1 VGLSWLATVF
11 GSAAATAAGCP
22 DGWIEAGVDIE
33 GLDCS
38 GGCVTEADTDRD
50 CGWLTG
56 AVANAGE
63 MPENATED
71 NVEDICS
78 TALLAACILAT
89 AVATSPKR
97 FSLALKRSSDAPSA
111 CLICPKLASN
121 DAVEDAMRTCT
132 SCLISASAR

>member
-1 VGLSWLATVF
+1 
-11 GSAAATAAGCP
+11 
-22 DGWIEAGVDIE
+22 
-33 GLDCS
+33 
-38 GGCVTEADTDRD
+38 
-50 CGWLTG
+50 
-56 AVANAGE
+56 

-97 FSLALKRSSDAPSA
+97 FSLALKRSSDALNA

-121 DAVEDAMRTCT
+121 GAVEDTMRTCT